1 MSSQW
6 PELVP
11 EPDHSFRR
19 RFAPFLIAALGGAI
33 GWTLTYVW
41 LNLWGLA
48 IGAIVVVAVAAVRTN
63 RSLRRSESVALSL
76 AWTLLSWP
84 LIWVIAVFVRYW
96 LTGQTV
102 GS

>member
-11 EPDHSFRR
+11 EPDHPFRR
-19 RFAPFLIAALGGAI
+19 QLAPFVIAALGGAI

-48 IGAIVVVAVAAVRTN
+48 VGAIMVVAVAALRSN
-63 RSLRRSESVALSL
+63 RSRRRSESVALSL
-76 AWTLLSWP
+76 AWILLSWP
-84 LIWVIAVFVRYW
+84 LIWVIAMFVRYW
-96 LTGQTV
+96 ITGQTI
-102 GS
+102 GA